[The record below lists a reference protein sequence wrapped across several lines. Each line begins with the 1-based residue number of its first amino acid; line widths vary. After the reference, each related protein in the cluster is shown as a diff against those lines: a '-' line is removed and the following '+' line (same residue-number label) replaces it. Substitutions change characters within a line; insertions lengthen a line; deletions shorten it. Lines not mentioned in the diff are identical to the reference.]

1 MTGIGQAFPALFPEL
16 LPTLYWRCILAFP
29 FIACYTSADKE
40 KLPVLQNNAT
50 SICYDRKERA
60 VMSQFFN
67 WLLSLLLA
75 FGLGLGVSS
84 GTTSDSELKQ
94 KVQDHMDVIVDE
106 SAAIVDDVV
115 DEIRKDEHVK
125 DTEKFFDDVSEII
138 DNTKQDIHDHFGGQ
152 DEEEDEDGETDDA
165 ETESA
170 EPDEEIS
177 EDAVDEGA
185 EESEAAEEAE

>member
-1 MTGIGQAFPALFPEL
+1 
-16 LPTLYWRCILAFP
+16 
-29 FIACYTSADKE
+29 
-40 KLPVLQNNAT
+40 
-50 SICYDRKERA
+50 
-60 VMSQFFN
+60 MSQFFN

-125 DTEKFFDDVSEII
+125 DTEKFFDGVSEII